1 MLCVCSVIDHRW
13 RQNVMKRKK
22 GTRGNSRVCQWCRS
36 YHIFMRGVKLV
47 VKLFFVKLFFS
58 SIIEDFQNF
67 LTNFYDVRISVAQ
80 ATQLRLLNV
89 WTIRQL
95 QCIHL
100 AFEPKQKIKSNRSS
114 LFPVGR
120 RSPCATITV
129 INRQFDALFEIE
141 IFLYLRL
148 KSIASHL
155 TTALFSLIKN
165 WFKLALRLSSY
176 ACTRGSGECK
186 CKSLL
191 YITKSGHNS
200 KP

>member
-1 MLCVCSVIDHRW
+1 
-13 RQNVMKRKK
+13 
-22 GTRGNSRVCQWCRS
+22 
-36 YHIFMRGVKLV
+36 MRGVKLV

-58 SIIEDFQNF
+58 SLIEDFQNF

-120 RSPCATITV
+120 RSPCATVTV
-129 INRQFDALFEIE
+129 INRQFDALFEIK

-148 KSIASHL
+148 KFFQMLQCSMVKRID
-155 TTALFSLIKN
+155 
-165 WFKLALRLSSY
+165 RLSFDYCIGSNLPCGY
-176 ACTRGSGECK
+176 RVMHARGGLESA
-186 CKSLL
+186 SVRVAI
-191 YITKSGHNS
+191 YNQIR
-200 KP
+200 P